1 MEENIDLLILTC
13 YDWVTTGYKYS
24 KGIKQYK
31 KDLNIVCQSIFKT
44 PCFDYGETMPYF
56 FTNTIPKSEQ
66 KSIIFIKK
74 NTPYYHIYVK
84 KTSSIYQKLYGL
96 ISNAKVIYLHAET
109 YIELED
115 FNYKNKPII
124 VGVSGHPYRRKPKEF
139 IDFFNPFIK
148 KGLIQCPDLLNYGL
162 INEELVYYGVDTDKI
177 LPYSFNLKNEKL
189 KIGHFSSNP
198 QTKGSDVI
206 INAILEIKEKYPDK
220 IEYVGYEL
228 NDLIKNKINHTLK
241 WEDNIKRMAECD
253 IYIETCKPYLNAYS
267 TFTEYNNTKFGE
279 WGNTCLEAAAS
290 GCIVI
295 SNSLTREYY
304 KKNYTTKFPLLIAN
318 NKDAIKEHLE
328 KLITKTPQEI
338 LILKNN
344 FRRWA
349 IDNHSLIQTGK
360 RFYEKILKN
369 IL

>member
-115 FNYKNKPII
+115 FDYKNKPII
-124 VGVSGHPYRRKPKEF
+124 AGVSGHPYRRKPK
-139 IDFFNPFIK
+139 
-148 KGLIQCPDLLNYGL
+148 
-162 INEELVYYGVDTDKI
+162 
-177 LPYSFNLKNEKL
+177 
-189 KIGHFSSNP
+189 
-198 QTKGSDVI
+198 
-206 INAILEIKEKYPDK
+206 
-220 IEYVGYEL
+220 
-228 NDLIKNKINHTLK
+228 
-241 WEDNIKRMAECD
+241 
-253 IYIETCKPYLNAYS
+253 
-267 TFTEYNNTKFGE
+267 
-279 WGNTCLEAAAS
+279 
-290 GCIVI
+290 
-295 SNSLTREYY
+295 
-304 KKNYTTKFPLLIAN
+304 
-318 NKDAIKEHLE
+318 
-328 KLITKTPQEI
+328 
-338 LILKNN
+338 
-344 FRRWA
+344 
-349 IDNHSLIQTGK
+349 
-360 RFYEKILKN
+360 
-369 IL
+369 